1 MIQGRRPAGICG
13 ACILLAARMNNFR
26 RSVEE
31 VVQVVKIADTTL
43 KKRLDEFRKTPSGRL
58 TLADFRQVWLEEEAD
73 PPAFTKGN
81 EKEEK
86 EKKKKAKRDK
96 KRKRGHQSDE
106 EQEEIELPP
115 TDDEPLQPTIDPA
128 LFNTGILAGTVE
140 PAPLFLPEDELSNI
154 DPALHPT
161 HEELPTSP
169 LDQVVNEAVTN
180 EVSSYL
186 EQASGIQVMEALDEA
201 EQRRL
206 ASRIVDDEL
215 ADLDDMELDQFIL
228 TEDEVKIKERV
239 WVEMNKEYLEALA
252 GMSLVHNHSI
262 CILLKRFV
270 TRSEIGVS
278 RIR

>member
-86 EKKKKAKRDK
+86 EKRKKAKKDK
-96 KRKRGHQSDE
+96 KRKRGHQSDG
-106 EQEEIELPP
+106 EQEEIELPLEEDPPPP
-115 TDDEPLQPTIDPA
+115 TPAIDPA

-154 DPALHPT
+154 DPALHPSR
-161 HEELPTSP
+161 EEPPSSP

-186 EQASGIQVMEALDEA
+186 EQSSGAQVMEALDEA

-206 ASRIVDDEL
+206 ASRTFDDEL
-215 ADLDDMELDQFIL
+215 ADLDDAELDEFIL

-239 WVEMNKEYLEALA
+239 WVEMNKEYLEAIA
-252 GMSLVHNHSI
+252 GLFHHLQCSLNLHFAETVYN
-262 CILLKRFV
+262 L
-270 TRSEIGVS
+270 
-278 RIR
+278 